1 MNQNSKKKIL
11 KIAESAVMLALA
23 TALSMVMLFH
33 LPAGGSVTV
42 FSMLPILIIAY
53 RYGFLWGIGVG
64 AVYGLIQMLL
74 GMSALSYATNALAA
88 VCIIAFDYIVA
99 FGVLGVCGLF
109 RKMKNQPLGFA
120 IGVVLACV
128 LRFLCHF
135 ATGITVWADYTDGI
149 WPVVNYSLVYNGSY
163 MLPEMLITLVVGVA
177 VTSVLD
183 LRSESIRPLRKNKD

>member
-1 MNQNSKKKIL
+1 MNQKKKRIL
-11 KIAESAVMLALA
+11 KIAESAVMLSLA

-53 RYGFLWGIGVG
+53 RYGFLWGAGVG
-64 AVYGLIQMLL
+64 AIYGVIQMML

-88 VCIIAFDYIVA
+88 VCIIAFDYVVA
-99 FGVLGVCGLF
+99 FAVLAFGGLF
-109 RKMKNQPLGFA
+109 RKMKCQPLGFGL
-120 IGVVLACV
+120 GVVIACV

-135 ATGITVWADYTDGI
+135 LTGITVWADYSDGI
-149 WPVVNYSLVYNGSY
+149 WPVVSYSLVYNGSY

-183 LRSESIRPLRKNKD
+183 LRSESIRPLRRSKN